1 MLTSVFAF
9 LVAVGLLV
17 FIHELGHYLAA
28 RSVGVH
34 VQRFSIGFGRPLIT
48 RRDKNGCDWVI
59 ALVPLGGY
67 VQMTENEDSPK
78 SFDRKPLWARAW
90 VVVAGPLANFLFA
103 VVAFACLAIIGRP
116 EPIAVFDQPPAQS
129 LAERLGLQKGDQLT
143 RLDGV
148 PIRSYSDFRWKMTQ
162 AYIGEGQ
169 SRYEL
174 ELSTVSGMQ
183 RTMSLRFEELQPL
196 AQDASIDDIL
206 LKAGIRP
213 RSNGVVVT
221 SVLAA
226 SPAEAVGLRPGD
238 GFLSLQGR
246 AITDPKDLQ
255 QLVAASQGQPLELL
269 IRREG
274 SGQRETLIIRPQQ
287 APDGT
292 SYRLGVGIGPSLET
306 QWIQYGPLQAIERGV
321 QRTAELSVLSLQALG
336 RMVTGD
342 LSWRQM
348 SGPVGIAGAAGQSAE
363 LGIIAFVSF
372 LALISISIGV
382 LNLLPIPM
390 LDGGH
395 LMYYAFEFVRG
406 QPLSVQA
413 QQAGQRLGLVLI
425 ALLTSLALL
434 NDMSRLF
441 GF

>member
-1 MLTSVFAF
+1 MLTSIFAF
-9 LVAVGLLV
+9 LIAIGLLV

-34 VQRFSIGFGRPLIT
+34 VQRFSIGFGRPLVS
-48 RRDKNGCDWVI
+48 RRDKNGCDWVV

-67 VQMTENEDSPK
+67 VQMTENEDTPQ

-90 VVVAGPLANFLFA
+90 VVVAGPLANFIFA
-103 VVAFACLAIIGRP
+103 IVAFACLAMIGRP
-116 EPIAVFDQPPAQS
+116 EPVAVFNQPPVQS
-129 LAERLGLQKGDQLT
+129 LSERLGLQEDDRLT
-143 RLDGV
+143 HMNGEAV
-148 PIRSYSDFRWKMTQ
+148 RSYSDFRWKMTK

-169 SRYEL
+169 SRFEL
-174 ELSTVSGMQ
+174 AVVNTAGSRREIVLNLV
-183 RTMSLRFEELQPL
+183 ELQPL

-206 LKAGIRP
+206 FKAGIRP
-213 RSNGVVVT
+213 RSDGVLVT
-221 SVLAA
+221 SVLAG
-226 SPAEAVGLRPGD
+226 SPAEAAGLQAGD
-238 GFLSLQGR
+238 GFLSLQGK
-246 AITDPKDLQ
+246 AIRDPQDLQ
-255 QLVAASQGQPLELL
+255 QVVAASQGQPLELL

-274 SGQRETLIIRPQQ
+274 SGQQELLVIRPQQ
-287 APDGT
+287 VSDGN
-292 SYRLGVGIGPSLET
+292 SFRLGVGIGPSLEM
-306 QWIQYGPLQAIERGV
+306 QWVQYGPLQSIERGI

-363 LGIIAFVSF
+363 LGLIAFVSF

-425 ALLTSLALL
+425 ALLTSLALV